1 MYHFFSSLVNPL
13 PFLLVFALCW
23 IFFYWRKKRKW
34 KIFFTLLTTIWFFV
48 ISTPFIPDIVI
59 KSLERKNQ
67 PLNESRIPYNSKN
80 YKIMVL
86 GGGHSNDFSLS
97 ANNQLSK
104 NALGRLV
111 EGIRLYRKI
120 KGSKLIL
127 SGWGYDQ
134 PLTQAQTL
142 ALTAISLGVPGKD
155 ILLFNKTENTSDEAK
170 EYAKQS
176 LFTDT
181 LLLVTDAVHMP
192 RAMKLFNKAG
202 VNSIPVPVNH
212 IFKNSQNKDF
222 SYFFPS
228 SNSIAKTEIAMHEYV
243 GILVSYFE

>member
-1 MYHFFSSLVNPL
+1 
-13 PFLLVFALCW
+13 
-23 IFFYWRKKRKW
+23 
-34 KIFFTLLTTIWFFV
+34 
-48 ISTPFIPDIVI
+48 
-59 KSLERKNQ
+59 
-67 PLNESRIPYNSKN
+67 
-80 YKIMVL
+80 MVL
-86 GGGHSNDFSLS
+86 GGGHTNDFSLS

-127 SGWGYDQ
+127 SGWGNDQ

-155 ILLFNKTENTSDEAK
+155 IILYNKTKNTSDEAK

-176 LFTDT
+176 LSTDI

-192 RAMKLFNKAG
+192 RAMKFFNKEG
-202 VNSIPVPVNH
+202 VNPIPVPVNH
-212 IFKNSQNKDF
+212 IFKNSQNKDY
-222 SYFFPS
+222 SYYFPS
-228 SNSIAKTEIAMHEYV
+228 SSNIAKTETAMHEYV